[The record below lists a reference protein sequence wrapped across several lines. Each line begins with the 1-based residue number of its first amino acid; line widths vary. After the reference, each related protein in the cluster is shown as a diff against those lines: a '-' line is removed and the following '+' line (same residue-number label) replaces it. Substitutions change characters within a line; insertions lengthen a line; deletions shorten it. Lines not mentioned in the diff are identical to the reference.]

1 MKRTPGELALHLQ
14 SCARRACRP
23 AVWRLSGAGIQ
34 LHVCACWRGLPPS
47 HMAVLLRGGGVN
59 VASPTGSSV
68 DLRPVAG
75 VRQKGEVLWVGR
87 DHYNGNLCE
96 GVLVAV
102 CSGTGSTELF
112 AVHAGC
118 FVLKTRD
125 VTTIVL
131 STCKLF
137 RTTVL
142 PVALASFVARPL
154 SDGCRLA
161 CRRTP
166 CCMPSRE
173 STFRWLLMLHAFG
186 LPVLSTSRWR
196 AFRPHR
202 LESQAAP
209 GGTGLPFLLAGSRMY
224 QYMRFPWL
232 CHDLWPCACFAKFA
246 PHRAA
251 GKLRLGC

>member
-1 MKRTPGELALHLQ
+1 MNL
-14 SCARRACRP
+14 
-23 AVWRLSGAGIQ
+23 
-34 LHVCACWRGLPPS
+34 
-47 HMAVLLRGGGVN
+47 
-59 VASPTGSSV
+59 ASPTGSWV
-68 DLRPVAG
+68 DLRAVAG
-75 VRQKGEVLWVGR
+75 VRQKGEGLWVGR

-102 CSGTGSTELF
+102 CSGSGSTEPF
-112 AVHAGC
+112 AVHAVC

-131 STCKLF
+131 STCKFF

-142 PVALASFVARPL
+142 PVALVSFVARPL

-173 STFRWLLMLHAFG
+173 SAFRWLLLLHAFG
-186 LPVLSTSRWR
+186 PSVLSTSMWR

-202 LESQAAP
+202 FESQAAA
-209 GGTGLPFLLAGSRMY
+209 GGTGLPFLLAGSQMH
-224 QYMRFPWL
+224 QHMCFPWL
-232 CHDLWPCACFAKFA
+232 CHDLRP
-246 PHRAA
+246 
-251 GKLRLGC
+251 

>member
-1 MKRTPGELALHLQ
+1 
-14 SCARRACRP
+14 
-23 AVWRLSGAGIQ
+23 
-34 LHVCACWRGLPPS
+34 
-47 HMAVLLRGGGVN
+47 MAVTSTMVIC
-59 VASPTGSSV
+59 V
-68 DLRPVAG
+68 D
-75 VRQKGEVLWVGR
+75 
-87 DHYNGNLCE
+87 

-166 CCMPSRE
+166 CCIPSRA
-173 STFRWLLMLHAFG
+173 SAFRWLLMLHAFG
-186 LPVLSTSRWR
+186 PSVLSAPRWR
-196 AFRPHR
+196 AFRPIVLSPR
-202 LESQAAP
+202 PLQVKLVFRSCWQVAACISTCVFR
-209 GGTGLPFLLAGSRMY
+209 GCVMTCGHEHALLNLLRTVQLGS
-224 QYMRFPWL
+224 
-232 CHDLWPCACFAKFA
+232 
-246 PHRAA
+246 
-251 GKLRLGC
+251 